1 MSEKEGCTQGLV
13 NYATIWHFW
22 HLWQELLLRWR
33 VLCST
38 RTCWPCWRAC
48 SAVAWSLPL
57 LPSAGRA
64 TSTAC
69 LASEPLSTVPQLILL
84 KSGSRRGWTA
94 AGSASRR
101 SWTHRTRRWRR
112 WSGWS
117 DCRASTGQEAA
128 QSSSFYQADSSMRPS
143 AGHKKRTTTTTTTN
157 PQISTDWVSV
167 HAKWLRPGF
176 RLQGDSQHR
185 LNIYPWS
192 GSCDHQIFRTC
203 LGTTRCALMPTT
215 PTQTCC
221 RRCQTGRSHRNE
233 QNQGKQRR
241 EKTLQQRKKCPQW
254 TDLAKPTSSQNQE
267 KNWAL
272 CWNLKSSVRFLL
284 EWTAPKKGDN
294 ISSPHLAPYAPPR
307 YCYTS
312 CQNRRDIW
320 SWHQLW
326 MSTNSKY
333 ISIKINRHKP
343 YCSSLGGRL
352 FRSTFKKGAFLSL
365 IFIHSLCLSKRP

>member
-1 MSEKEGCTQGLV
+1 
-13 NYATIWHFW
+13 
-22 HLWQELLLRWR
+22 
-33 VLCST
+33 
-38 RTCWPCWRAC
+38 
-48 SAVAWSLPL
+48 
-57 LPSAGRA
+57 
-64 TSTAC
+64 
-69 LASEPLSTVPQLILL
+69 
-84 KSGSRRGWTA
+84 
-94 AGSASRR
+94 
-101 SWTHRTRRWRR
+101 
-112 WSGWS
+112 
-117 DCRASTGQEAA
+117 
-128 QSSSFYQADSSMRPS
+128 
-143 AGHKKRTTTTTTTN
+143 
-157 PQISTDWVSV
+157 
-167 HAKWLRPGF
+167 
-176 RLQGDSQHR
+176 
-185 LNIYPWS
+185 
-192 GSCDHQIFRTC
+192 
-203 LGTTRCALMPTT
+203 MPTT

-221 RRCQTGRSHRNE
+221 RRCQTERSHRNE
-233 QNQGKQRR
+233 QNQGKQGR

-365 IFIHSLCLSKRP
+365 IFIHLLCLSKRP

>member
-1 MSEKEGCTQGLV
+1 M
-13 NYATIWHFW
+13 
-22 HLWQELLLRWR
+22 
-33 VLCST
+33 
-38 RTCWPCWRAC
+38 
-48 SAVAWSLPL
+48 
-57 LPSAGRA
+57 
-64 TSTAC
+64 
-69 LASEPLSTVPQLILL
+69 
-84 KSGSRRGWTA
+84 
-94 AGSASRR
+94 
-101 SWTHRTRRWRR
+101 
-112 WSGWS
+112 
-117 DCRASTGQEAA
+117 
-128 QSSSFYQADSSMRPS
+128 
-143 AGHKKRTTTTTTTN
+143 
-157 PQISTDWVSV
+157 SV
-167 HAKWLRPGF
+167 HTKWLRPGF
-176 RLQGDSQHR
+176 RLQGDPQHR